1 MRVHASV
8 NRKTSHVTDEPRP
21 LPSSQ
26 AILARA
32 LRVAA
37 LAGLVQI
44 VILGA
49 IGWFVAG
56 QPGLFGALLGSALS
70 VVFLGLTA
78 LSIIIGNRFINS
90 DFFVV
95 LFFVIVLGTWL
106 LKFIAFIVAALLL
119 RDQPWLN
126 PTVLFISIIAGV
138 LISLIV
144 DVVVVAQSRLPYV
157 SDAKN

>member
-1 MRVHASV
+1 MTA
-8 NRKTSHVTDEPRP
+8 EPRP

-26 AILARA
+26 GVLKRA

-44 VILGA
+44 VAFGA
-49 IGWFVAG
+49 VGWFVAG
-56 QPGLFGALLGSALS
+56 MPGLLGAFIGSALS
-70 VVFLGLTA
+70 IVFLGLTA

-90 DFFVV
+90 EFFVV

-106 LKFIAFIVAALLL
+106 LKFVAFIVAALLL

-126 PTVLFISIIAGV
+126 ATVLFISIIAGV

-144 DVVVVAQSRLPYV
+144 DMVVVAKSRMPYV
-157 SDAKN
+157 SDVKN